1 MERTKSNA
9 PKSEEEKK
17 LRMFRKIGGGSFQ
30 LGNRIIKPG
39 QTFEA
44 NPDDIP
50 MAHRDVVIPVDGDMV
65 TWKDKNKQE
74 TVLTGLEE
82 KVVKPEYLLQPHGKS
97 LFLFDVVTD
106 TGKKDGEGNPIYKIL
121 NEKSLKKEVAEK
133 LIEDLK
139 R

>member
-1 MERTKSNA
+1 MERL
-9 PKSEEEKK
+9 KSEEKGN
-17 LRMFRKIGGGSFQ
+17 LRPFRKVGGGSFQ

-50 MAHRDVVIPVDGDMV
+50 VAHRDLVIPLDGDMA
-65 TWKDKNKQE
+65 TWKSKDKQDV
-74 TVLTGLEE
+74 VLTGLEN
-82 KVVKPEYLLQPHGKS
+82 KVVKPEYILQPHGKS

-106 TGKKDGEGNPIYKIL
+106 TGKKDEEGKPIYKVL